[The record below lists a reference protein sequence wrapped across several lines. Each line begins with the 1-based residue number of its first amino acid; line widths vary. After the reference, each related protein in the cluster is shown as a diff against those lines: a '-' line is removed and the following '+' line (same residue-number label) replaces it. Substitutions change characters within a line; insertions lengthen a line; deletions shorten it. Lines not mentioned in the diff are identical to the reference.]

1 MSVCS
6 VMKHDQSRDMIGRRT
21 SVVPMVGSGYP
32 SRKLGLSAS
41 YTLIGEMIVKAS
53 QMLGS

>member
-21 SVVPMVGSGYP
+21 SVVSMVGPGYP

-41 YTLIGEMIVKAS
+41 YTLIGEMIIKAS